1 MSALTLTIT
10 NAGLSAIANAGTL
23 GPVVIT
29 QVGIGSGS
37 WATAPTASATALI
50 SEIKKL
56 TVDGS
61 STPSPGLIHINASD
75 MGTDAYSVK
84 EVGLYSSTG
93 VLIAIA
99 GGTANILT
107 KAAGSVALVA
117 IDLSVVNV
125 PVGSLTIGNTGFT
138 YPPAT
143 ETVKGVAEIATTAEV
158 AAGTDN
164 ERIVTPAKLAAAGFV
179 KKSGDTMTG
188 PLVLPAAPTADLQ
201 AATKA
206 YVDGFVKKSGDTMTG
221 PIVLSANPTA
231 ALQAAPKQYVDG
243 TLVTS
248 ANGYT
253 RLPNGLIL
261 QWGTGASAG
270 SYAVQTIAYPIAF
283 TTAVLNVIVVG
294 TASSNSASAH
304 DENNWK
310 VCASPAPTLTN
321 FQCFNAWTGSQ
332 GQGNAPKWLAIG
344 Y

>member
-1 MSALTLTIT
+1 MAALTLTIT

-29 QVGIGSGS
+29 QVGVGSGS
-37 WATAPTASATALI
+37 WSTAPTASATALI

-75 MGTDAYSVK
+75 VGTDAYSVK

-99 GGTANILT
+99 GGTATLLT
-107 KAAGSVALVA
+107 KASGSVALVA

-125 PVGSLTIGNTGFT
+125 PVGSLTIGSTGFT

-164 ERIVTPAKLAAAGFV
+164 ERIVTPAKLASAGFV

-188 PLVLPAAPTADLQ
+188 LLTLAGAPTSALH

-206 YVDGFVKKSGDTMTG
+206 YAEGT
-221 PIVLSANPTA
+221 VLKN
-231 ALQAAPKQYVDG
+231 V
-243 TLVTS
+243 
-248 ANGYT
+248 NGYVI
-253 RLPNGLIL
+253 LPSGIIM
-261 QWGTGASAG
+261 QWGT
-270 SYAVQTIAYPIAF
+270 F
-283 TTAVLNVIVVG
+283 TTLGAVSNAQVITLPIPFPTALCYANASVDGANTGG
-294 TASSNSASAH
+294 TEIAH
-304 DENNWK
+304 LDFSTPGKTTLSQIAIFNNYGGI
-310 VCASPAPTLTN
+310 C
-321 FQCFNAWTGSQ
+321 
-332 GQGNAPKWLAIG
+332 KWFAIG